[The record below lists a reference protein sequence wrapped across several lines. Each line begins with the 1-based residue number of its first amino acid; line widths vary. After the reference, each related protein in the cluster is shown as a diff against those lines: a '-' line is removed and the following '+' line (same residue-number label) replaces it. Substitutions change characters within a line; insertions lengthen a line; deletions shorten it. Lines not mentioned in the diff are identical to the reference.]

1 MIVSCPRS
9 ASAQGVPDPSSDVRD
24 PRAAPAR
31 DLFLVRDIIRQ
42 LASDDQGVPDQA
54 TKDVRDPIEATR
66 SIPARVLFVSSSR
79 LNSFGGPIQR
89 SSKVK
94 SSRPRSA
101 SAQGVPDPSSDVR
114 DPRAA
119 PARDLFLVR
128 DIIRQLASDDQGV
141 PDQATKDVRD
151 PIEATQSIPACVP
164 FVSSSRLNSFGGP
177 IQ

>member
-1 MIVSCPRS
+1 MSTFPRSYPMSGGDDQHSYNNNSSYQPAIRRTLNPDRVSC
-9 ASAQGVPDPSSDVRD
+9 
-24 PRAAPAR
+24 
-31 DLFLVRDIIRQ
+31 
-42 LASDDQGVPDQA
+42 
-54 TKDVRDPIEATR
+54 
-66 SIPARVLFVSSSR
+66 SR
-79 LNSFGGPIQR
+79 ICS
-89 SSKVK
+89 

-128 DIIRQLASDDQGV
+128 DSIRQLASDDQGV

-151 PIEATQSIPACVP
+151 PIEATRSIPARVP

-177 IQ
+177 IQQSSKVKR